1 MEQPFVY
8 VGSDPP
14 AESPASIG
22 GLRLGDAIFRIG
34 GTCYLHMVQATL
46 EINLGRPVP
55 FQCMDLRGR
64 RVVRHVTPA
73 VWDATAPTSLLGCT
87 LSNQLPAGHPAAQLP
102 LQGMGQPGWAEA
114 AIESQLQHKAA
125 HRLTGLEQSPTWWP
139 RCILAAASLLQLLAV
154 LAVVGAPL
162 AGYEVPFLETAE
174 LFRLTS
180 LECRLAATGFYDD
193 TQTSATARRL
203 ATTEISSSTSNL
215 SNLSSSSST
224 SRSISNLSTS
234 NLNSGD
240 AAWVSFPPYSPPPPS
255 SPQSPPAPP
264 PCKGWCAG
272 DATPWSKKCY
282 WAATCKGCAEC
293 YFDPPPPS
301 PPLPAFASPY
311 MPPPSPYPARPPP
324 PPPPPP
330 AASPSPPPPPPPPP
344 PLASTSGAVT
354 VKFVFTAA
362 KAERY
367 LQLQE
372 VELRDVAGGLVP
384 VQSADN
390 PGGVSPNAQTPS
402 RAIDGDTSSKSS
414 KWLDSSMS
422 DSGSST
428 LLLHLTRP
436 QLIASYDLWTANDNP
451 RKRDPTSWQVFL
463 QDTPDGPWRLADN
476 RTAVQPPLERH
487 APYGGFALQAAPLPL
502 RSLIPSPPPP
512 LQRWIMPPPP
522 PPLSK
527 QAAREVQRAKT
538 NVPPPLPALL
548 SATPPSPPPPPP
560 SRLPT
565 PVPALPQRS
574 APSLPSSSS
583 LRHPL
588 PPSPPP
594 PPRKSRQSPPPP
606 PSPPAPASYPV
617 RSPLSAEGVSA
628 VGSQARGEPATAATG
643 VAVATEAEELQALL
657 LGTWVVSGALCVL
670 SLLGLLL
677 AGSRR
682 GGTLRGGTSCLY
694 LVGWLPASAAL
705 GFVCVY
711 AVTFRAEL
719 QDRTATAAN
728 NCSQAEL
735 WDGAPR
741 PAGDAAAAAQR
752 GIEVVTALLLGSAP
766 LLLLGVLCAGQV
778 IGWRLVAQ
786 NLMLAVN
793 CGTLLIG
800 LGMQAVAGAMRAAS
814 ATVYADDALLAL
826 GGAVAVVSLLGLLS
840 TRASRLGRCL
850 LPLYMLCLGLIGLC
864 LVALEVSAC
873 GKGGVYTEAGLA
885 SLDAELDEH
894 WVVMRDDLGLSL
906 SKADFVASLRHHRL
920 VLAIAGGLLLI
931 EVSLLLVAAWIL
943 HCLVSQPTAYVRAA
957 SEMTNLLEE
966 EHDGGFEPYS
976 L

>member
-34 GTCYLHMVQATL
+34 GTCYLHEVQATL

-55 FQCMDLRGR
+55 FQCMDLHGR
-64 RVVRHVTPA
+64 RVIRHVTPA

-102 LQGMGQPGWAEA
+102 PHGMGQSGWAEA
-114 AIESQLQHKAA
+114 AIEPQLQHQAA
-125 HRLTGLEQSPTWWP
+125 HRLTGLEQSSTWWP

-193 TQTSATARRL
+193 TQTSATADARRL
-203 ATTEISSSTSNL
+203 AATEPS
-215 SNLSSSSST
+215 
-224 SRSISNLSTS
+224 
-234 NLNSGD
+234 SGD
-240 AAWVSFPPYSPPPPS
+240 AAWVPLPPYSPPPPS
-255 SPQSPPAPP
+255 SPHPPPTPP

-293 YFDPPPPS
+293 YLDPPPPS
-301 PPLPAFASPY
+301 PLLPPFASPHI
-311 MPPPSPYPARPPP
+311 PPPSPCPARSPP

-330 AASPSPPPPPPPPP
+330 AASLSPPPPPPPPP
-344 PLASTSGAVT
+344 ASLASISTSGGAVAI
-354 VKFVFTAA
+354 KFVFTAVQA
-362 KAERY
+362 AQRY

-372 VELRDVAGGLVP
+372 VELRDAAGGLVP
-384 VQSADN
+384 VQGADN
-390 PGGVSPNAQTPS
+390 PGGVSPNSQMPS
-402 RAIDGDTSSKSS
+402 RAIDGDTSSKAS

-428 LLLHLTRP
+428 LLLHLARP
-436 QLIASYDLWTANDNP
+436 QLVASYDLWTANDNP

-487 APYGGFALQAAPLPL
+487 ASYGGFALQAAPLPP
-502 RSLIPSPPPP
+502 RSLTPPPPPPLQRRILPPPPPLQKRILPPPPP
-512 LQRWIMPPPP
+512 LQRWI
-522 PPLSK
+522 L
-527 QAAREVQRAKT
+527 
-538 NVPPPLPALL
+538 
-548 SATPPSPPPPPP
+548 PPPPP

-565 PVPALPQRS
+565 SVPALPQRS
-574 APSLPSSSS
+574 APPPPRPLS
-583 LRHPL
+583 LRPPL

-594 PPRKSRQSPPPP
+594 PPPPRR
-606 PSPPAPASYPV
+606 SSYPV
-617 RSPLSAEGVSA
+617 RSPSSAVGVSA
-628 VGSQARGEPATAATG
+628 MGPQAREEPEPVTPATG
-643 VAVATEAEELQALL
+643 VAVATEAQELQALL

-711 AVTFRAEL
+711 AVTFRADL
-719 QDRTATAAN
+719 QDRTAAAAN

-741 PAGDAAAAAQR
+741 PAGAAAAAAQR
-752 GIEVVTALLLGSAP
+752 GIELVTALLLGSAP
-766 LLLLGVLCAGQV
+766 LLLLGVLCAGQI
-778 IGWRLVAQ
+778 IGWRLVAR
-786 NLMLAVN
+786 NLMLTVN

-826 GGAVAVVSLLGLLS
+826 GVAVAMVSLLGLLS
-840 TRASRLGRCL
+840 TRPSRLGRCL

-894 WVVMRDDLGLSL
+894 WVLMRDDLGLTL